1 MTLEFGLLFLFFSF
15 FVQKNREGMKITEMK
30 QENETISYHIVLYKQ
45 QQINSFHWNIG
56 QIEWKFLRASEKDRS
71 SKEINVP
78 QPEKR

>member
-1 MTLEFGLLFLFFSF
+1 
-15 FVQKNREGMKITEMK
+15 MKITEMK
-30 QENETISYHIVLYKQ
+30 QKNETISYHLVLYKQ
-45 QQINSFHWNIG
+45 QQFNSFHWNIG

>member
-30 QENETISYHIVLYKQ
+30 QENETISYHIVKQ

-56 QIEWKFLRASEKDRS
+56 QIEWKFLRVSEKDRS
-71 SKEINVP
+71 LKEINVP

>member
-15 FVQKNREGMKITEMK
+15 FVQQNREGMKITEMK
-30 QENETISYHIVLYKQ
+30 QENETISYHIVKQ